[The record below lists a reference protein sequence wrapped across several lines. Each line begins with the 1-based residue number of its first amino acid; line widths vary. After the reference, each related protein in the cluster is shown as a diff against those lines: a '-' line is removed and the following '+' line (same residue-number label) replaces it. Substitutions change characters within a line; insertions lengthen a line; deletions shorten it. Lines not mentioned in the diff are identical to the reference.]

1 MLITNGEILGLATQ
15 DTYRRGL
22 KHYQEGRVNLT
33 VVEEDFFS
41 AKVLSRP
48 THEVAVHRDD
58 HRFVTRCNCRTRAAC
73 EHVVAALLEAKDR
86 YGKPRHEKKSRNG
99 TAATPENLETRENG
113 WRKFV
118 SAVHYSNTP
127 SDFAANGAA
136 RNGAAWKLYFTLA
149 LKSSEWFIVPNR
161 TRPRKD
167 GSYGMSYPTSSREL
181 PFYEIA
187 CSQKENLALIM
198 LEGVEN
204 SRRKGSPF
212 AAGLVPNA
220 GYHLQYG
227 ASLGMLFDLLRE
239 SEIFLAENVEHKRV
253 VHLEPRA
260 ARFEIRM
267 YEEGETVSLQPV
279 VLLGKRVI
287 PFNAEARVLTS
298 QPVWLALEY
307 EVLKLEN
314 SPPVEL
320 LFALQAGEHP
330 LQIPKA
336 ELSEFFA
343 ALAPLPGLLSYLVL
357 PEQESL
363 PVVEAFTARQIELME
378 REDALF
384 LRLGFV
390 YGGKLLPA
398 LPADQNQP
406 LAHEQI
412 QRLEALKFLRVRRDV
427 SSEGRAREHILATG
441 AKQNSSGE
449 FVLRGAEGIAW
460 LLHELPKLAV
470 QGFEIRG
477 EENLQRFR
485 VNRVS
490 PKITLAVKSQIDWF
504 DCQLLVDF
512 GGITLSLKELRKALL
527 QRSPF
532 VQLSD
537 GSTGVIPEAWQRQ
550 LTHLLNLGELEQEG
564 LKVSRHHATLIDM
577 LYEAL
582 EAKPADRGL
591 RDCLAGLQNYDGMRS
606 VALPQN
612 FHGKLRPYQNL
623 GLDWFYFLK
632 QFRFGGC
639 LADDMGL
646 GKTVQTLAL
655 LQNEKELGA
664 QLPSL
669 IVCPTSVIFNWENEL
684 QRFTPNLKIEIHTGG
699 ERRHEANFAGCDVVL
714 TSYGILRRDLE
725 FLKDAKF
732 HYLILDESQHIKNP
746 ASQTAKAARL
756 LQAEYRLALTGTPV
770 ENNTHELWSQ
780 FNFLNP
786 GLLGSLHYFN
796 EAFAKPIERD
806 HDEKSAALLRKM
818 IFPFILRRTKGE
830 VERDLPE
837 KTENLFY
844 CKMLKEQRK
853 LYEQWRDYY
862 RARVLQQIDSNG
874 LERSRMYV
882 LEGLTRLRQ
891 ICCHPQLVDKEN
903 ALDSG
908 KFEAFWEMLQEIV
921 AENHKVLV
929 FSQFVRMLRLIA
941 RRLDGHDIPYAF
953 LDGDTRDRKTPVE
966 QFQNDPG
973 KKVFLISL
981 KAGGFGLNLTAADYV
996 IIYDP
1001 WWNPAAEAQAI
1012 DRTHRIGQDKRVFAY
1027 KMIVRDSVEEKILE
1041 LQERKK
1047 SLITNLIAT
1056 DAGLFKHLTVE
1067 EIGSLFS

>member
-22 KHYQEGRVNLT
+22 KYYQEGRVDLL
-33 VVEEDFFS
+33 VVEDDFFS

-48 THEVAVHRDD
+48 MHEVAVHRDD
-58 HRFVTRCNCRTRAAC
+58 HRFVTRCNCRTRATC

-86 YGKPRHEKKSRNG
+86 YAKPRRGKSSRNG
-99 TAATPENLETRENG
+99 TSAATENFEPREAG
-113 WRKFV
+113 WRQFV

-127 SDFAANGAA
+127 SDFAAKPPA

-149 LKSSEWFIVPNR
+149 LKGSEWFIVPNR

-167 GSYGMSYPTSSREL
+167 GSYGMAYPTSSREL
-181 PFYEIA
+181 PFYDIA

-204 SRRKGSPF
+204 SRRKSSPF

-227 ASLGMLFDLLRE
+227 ASLGMLFELLRE
-239 SEIFLAENVEHKRV
+239 SEIFLAENVERKRT
-253 VHLEPRA
+253 VHLEPAA

-267 YEEGETVSLQPV
+267 HEEGETISLNPV
-279 VLLGKRVI
+279 VLLGKKVI

-298 QPVWLALEY
+298 QPVWLALEC

-314 SPPVEL
+314 NPPVEL
-320 LFALQAGEHP
+320 LFALQSGEND
-330 LQIPKA
+330 LKVPKA
-336 ELSEFFA
+336 ELRDFFA

-363 PVVEAFTARQIELME
+363 PLVETFTARQIDLVEQE
-378 REDALF
+378 EAL
-384 LRLGFV
+384 LVRLGFL

-398 LPADQNQP
+398 LPADQNQH
-406 LAHEQI
+406 LEREQI
-412 QRLEALKFLRVRRDV
+412 QHDEDLKFLRVRRDV
-427 SSEGRAREHILATG
+427 LAEGRAREQILATG

-449 FVLRGAEGIAW
+449 FVLRDVNVIAW
-460 LLHELPKLAV
+460 LLRELPKLSAH
-470 QGFEIRG
+470 GFEIRG
-477 EENLQRFR
+477 EERLQRFR
-485 VNRVS
+485 VNRVQ

-512 GGITLSLKELRKALL
+512 GGIALSLKELRKALL
-527 QRSPF
+527 QRSPY

-537 GSTGVIPEAWQRQ
+537 GSTGVIPEAWQQQ
-550 LTHLLNLGELEQEG
+550 LAHLLNLGELEQDG

-582 EAKPADRGL
+582 ETKPADRGL
-591 RDCLAGLQNYDGMRS
+591 RDCLAGLQNFEGIRS
-606 VALPQN
+606 VAVPEN
-612 FHGKLRPYQNL
+612 FHGALRPYQNL

-632 QFRFGGC
+632 AFRFGGC

-655 LQNEKELGA
+655 LQNEKQLGA

-669 IVCPTSVIFNWENEL
+669 IVCPTSVIFNWENEFK
-684 QRFTPNLKIEIHTGG
+684 RFTPELKIEIHTGV
-699 ERRHEANFAGCDVVL
+699 ERRHEANFSGCDVVL

-732 HYLILDESQHIKNP
+732 HYVILDESQHIKNP

-786 GLLGSLHYFN
+786 GLLGNLNYFN

-806 HDEKSAALLRKM
+806 HDEQSAALLRKM

-837 KTENLFY
+837 KTESLFY

-853 LYEQWRDYY
+853 LYEHWRDYY

-891 ICCHPQLVDKEN
+891 ICCHPQLVDKET
-903 ALDSG
+903 APDSG

-941 RRLDGHDIPYAF
+941 RRMDHHTIPYAYLDGH
-953 LDGDTRDRKTPVE
+953 TRDRKSPVE
-966 QFQNDPG
+966 QFQNDRD

-1027 KMIVRDSVEEKILE
+1027 KMIVRESVEEKILA

-1047 SLITNLIAT
+1047 ALITNIIST

-1067 EIGSLFS
+1067 DIGGLFS